1 MSGVRAYASHAAN
14 PAEIAERVRSHMPLV
29 RKIAWQVHGRVRDLF
44 EIEDMIQIGMLA
56 LVEASQRFEDTGA
69 ATFGSY
75 AAVRIRGVLIDH
87 LRKHL
92 TLTRLGVQQ
101 RDQIA
106 AAELAVK
113 ANGGDP
119 TDSAAIAA
127 HLGISLAEL
136 AAWRD
141 RATAAPDKSL
151 DEIYDDHSIWFVDN
165 RHTPESGILADQMRQ
180 TLVKNLKR
188 LKEREALV
196 LQLYFVEELNLEE
209 IAEVLSVT
217 VGRVSQIKKAALA
230 QLREW
235 MKDDV

>member
-1 MSGVRAYASHAAN
+1 MSGLRAYAANAAD

-44 EIEDMIQIGMLA
+44 EIEDLIQIGMLA
-56 LVEASQRFEDTGA
+56 LVEASQRFQDTGVA
-69 ATFGSY
+69 SFGSY
-75 AAVRIRGVLIDH
+75 ASVRIRGVLIDH

-113 ANGGDP
+113 AAGGDP
-119 TDSAAIAA
+119 ADSAAIAA

-136 AAWRD
+136 ASWR
-141 RATAAPDKSL
+141 
-151 DEIYDDHSIWFVDN
+151 DHSIWFVDN
-165 RHTPESGILADQMRQ
+165 RHTPESGIVADQLRQ
-180 TLVKNLKR
+180 SLVKNLKR

-217 VGRVSQIKKAALA
+217 VGRVSQIKKSALG

-235 MKDDV
+235 MKEEM